1 MFLIVRS
8 PTGPFALVAGF
19 SVGDASYTYTMRGDS
34 TSAARGAFQNTRW
47 SLVLAASQPDS
58 TEARA
63 ALARL
68 CEAYWYPVYAFLRR
82 RGYDRDKSKDLTQE
96 LFVQLI
102 EKRSIEVADKER
114 GRFRSFLLACL
125 RHLLSHEYK
134 KDHAVK
140 RGGEY
145 TFVPLDEVLAE
156 NRYGAEPVDDL
167 TPEKLFER
175 RWALTL
181 LDQAMDELKCE
192 YVDSG
197 RSEQFEA
204 LHPFITGAT
213 DSAASYAEI
222 GTRLNLNENAARQAA
237 FRMRTRFGD
246 LLRAKVALTV
256 ACPEELESE
265 LMQFRLALR
274 G

>member
-1 MFLIVRS
+1 ML
-8 PTGPFALVAGF
+8 P
-19 SVGDASYTYTMRGDS
+19 DTMGRDS
-34 TSAARGAFQNTRW
+34 TSAAGATFQMTRW

-58 TEARA
+58 PEARA
-63 ALARL
+63 ALASL

-82 RGYDRDKSKDLTQE
+82 RGYDRDRSKDLTQE
-96 LFVQLI
+96 LFFQLI
-102 EKRSIEVADKER
+102 EKRSFEVADQER

-145 TFVPLDEVLAE
+145 TFVPLDEILAE
-156 NRYGAEPVDDL
+156 NRYGAEPVDEMS
-167 TPEKLFER
+167 PEKLFER

-181 LDQAMDELKCE
+181 LDQAMEELKRE

-197 RSEQFEA
+197 RSQQFEA
-204 LHPFITGAT
+204 LHPFITGAS
-213 DSAASYAEI
+213 DSAASYAAVAV
-222 GTRLNLNENAARQAA
+222 RLGLNENAARQAA

-246 LLRAKVALTV
+246 LLRARVALTV
-256 ACPEELESE
+256 ASPQDLEAELG
-265 LMQFRLALR
+265 QFRQALR

>member
-1 MFLIVRS
+1 VSGLSWLIV
-8 PTGPFALVAGF
+8 
-19 SVGDASYTYTMRGDS
+19 RGDS
-34 TSAARGAFQNTRW
+34 TSAAGGGFQITRW

-58 TEARA
+58 PEARA
-63 ALARL
+63 ALASL

-82 RGYDRDKSKDLTQE
+82 RGFERDRAKDLTQE
-96 LFVQLI
+96 LFLQLI
-102 EKRSIEVADKER
+102 EKRSFEVADKER

-134 KDHAVK
+134 REHAVK

-145 TFVPLDEVLAE
+145 TFVPLDEVMAE
-156 NRYGAEPVDDL
+156 SRYGDEPADDL
-167 TPEKLFER
+167 SPEKLFER

-181 LDQAMDELKCE
+181 LDQAMEDLKNE
-192 YVDSG
+192 YVESG

-204 LHPFITGAT
+204 LHPFITGAS
-213 DSAASYAEI
+213 DASATYAEI

-256 ACPEELESE
+256 ASPQELDAE
-265 LMQFRLALR
+265 LTHFRLALR
-274 G
+274 A

>member
-1 MFLIVRS
+1 
-8 PTGPFALVAGF
+8 
-19 SVGDASYTYTMRGDS
+19 MRGDS
-34 TSAARGAFQNTRW
+34 TSAGGAFQNTRW

-63 ALARL
+63 SLASL

-82 RGYDRDKSKDLTQE
+82 RGYDRHRSKDLTQE
-96 LFVQLI
+96 LFFQLI
-102 EKRSIEVADKER
+102 EKRSFEVAEKER

-156 NRYGAEPVDDL
+156 DRYGAEPADDL
-167 TPEKLFER
+167 SPERLFER
-175 RWALTL
+175 RWAMTL
-181 LDQAMDELKCE
+181 LNQAMDELKRE
-192 YVDSG
+192 YVESG
-197 RSEQFEA
+197 RSRQFEA
-204 LHPFITGAT
+204 LHPLITGAS
-213 DSAASYAEI
+213 DSSISYAEVAAQ
-222 GTRLNLNENAARQAA
+222 LELNENAARQAA

-246 LLRAKVALTV
+246 LLRARVALTV
-256 ACPEELESE
+256 ASPQELEAE
-265 LMQFRLALR
+265 LLQFRTALR

>member
-1 MFLIVRS
+1 
-8 PTGPFALVAGF
+8 
-19 SVGDASYTYTMRGDS
+19 MRGDS
-34 TSAARGAFQNTRW
+34 TSAAGGAFQITRW

-58 TEARA
+58 AEARA
-63 ALARL
+63 ALASL

-82 RGYDRDKSKDLTQE
+82 RGYDRDRAKDLTQE
-96 LFVQLI
+96 LFAQLI
-102 EKRSIEVADKER
+102 EKRSFEVADKER

-134 KDHAVK
+134 KEHAVK

-145 TFVPLDEVLAE
+145 TFVPLDDVLAE
-156 NRYGAEPVDDL
+156 NRYGTEPADDMS
-167 TPEKLFER
+167 PEKLFER

-181 LDQAMDELKCE
+181 LDQAMEDLKRE

-197 RSEQFEA
+197 RSQQFEA
-204 LHPFITGAT
+204 LYPFITGAS
-213 DSAASYAEI
+213 DSSTTYAEVAA
-222 GTRLNLNENAARQAA
+222 RLNLNENAARQSA

-246 LLRAKVALTV
+246 LLRARVALTV
-256 ACPEELESE
+256 ASPQELEAE

>member
-1 MFLIVRS
+1 
-8 PTGPFALVAGF
+8 
-19 SVGDASYTYTMRGDS
+19 MRGDS
-34 TSAARGAFQNTRW
+34 TSAARGSFQVTRW

-58 TEARA
+58 PEARA
-63 ALARL
+63 ALASL
-68 CEAYWYPVYAFLRR
+68 CETYWYPVYAFLRR
-82 RGYDRDKSKDLTQE
+82 RGYDRDRSKDLTQE
-96 LFVQLI
+96 LFAQLI
-102 EKRSIEVADKER
+102 EKRSFEVADKER

-134 KDHAVK
+134 KEHAAK

-156 NRYGAEPVDDL
+156 NRYGAEPADDNMS
-167 TPEKLFER
+167 PEKLFER

-181 LDQAMDELKCE
+181 LDQAMEDLKRE

-197 RSEQFEA
+197 RSQQFDA
-204 LHPFITGAT
+204 LHPLIAGAS
-213 DSAASYAEI
+213 DSSATYAEVAA
-222 GTRLNLNENAARQAA
+222 RLNLNENAARQAA

-246 LLRAKVALTV
+246 LLRSKVAFTV
-256 ACPEELESE
+256 ASPEELEAE

>member
-1 MFLIVRS
+1 
-8 PTGPFALVAGF
+8 
-19 SVGDASYTYTMRGDS
+19 MRRDS
-34 TSAARGAFQNTRW
+34 TSAGGAFQPTRW

-63 ALARL
+63 ALASL
-68 CEAYWYPVYAFLRR
+68 CETYWYPVYAFLRR

-96 LFVQLI
+96 LFAQLI
-102 EKRSIEVADKER
+102 EKRSFEVADKER

-134 KDHAVK
+134 KEQAVK

-156 NRYGAEPVDDL
+156 SRYGAEPADDM

-181 LDQAMDELKCE
+181 LDQTMEELKRE
-192 YVDSG
+192 YVDSRRG
-197 RSEQFEA
+197 EQFEA
-204 LHPFITGAT
+204 LHPFIASAS
-213 DSAASYAEI
+213 DSSASYADVAA
-222 GTRLNLNENAARQAA
+222 RLNLNENAVRQAA

-256 ACPEELESE
+256 ASPQELEAE